1 MIRESDGGTMAGWYR
16 LLVRP
21 DIGVLFHRAHGGRRR
36 NGIEGKRER
45 AKVPGLSKAF
55 QDVPELLQSICRP
68 HDLPRILYT
77 RSRRTLEFPGRV
89 GVLPIRE
96 D

>member
-1 MIRESDGGTMAGWYR
+1 MIGESDGGTMARRYR
-16 LLVRP
+16 LLVRS

-55 QDVPELLQSICRP
+55 
-68 HDLPRILYT
+68 
-77 RSRRTLEFPGRV
+77 
-89 GVLPIRE
+89 
-96 D
+96 